1 MFFHFSYLAEQIRGE
16 DKIIQP
22 FIGSSKHI
30 IFCPFP
36 FFMPLVDVENT
47 VTDSHYGVHIVGID
61 NGCHVVFSGNVVNQ
75 FIDNQLGLWV
85 QTGIGFVA
93 K

>member
-75 FIDNQLGLWV
+75 FIDKQ
-85 QTGIGFVA
+85 
-93 K
+93 